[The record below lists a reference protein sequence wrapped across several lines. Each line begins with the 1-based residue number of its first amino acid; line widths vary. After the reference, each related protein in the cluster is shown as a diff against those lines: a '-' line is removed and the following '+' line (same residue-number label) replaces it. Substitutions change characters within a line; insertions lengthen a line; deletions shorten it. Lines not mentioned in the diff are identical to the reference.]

1 MYLYRNIEVGGKSGQ
16 PPKEAVQTLGRRSD
30 GEPMA
35 NPQRRRPP
43 ANGEPSATP
52 HDKVGKKLSTSTFM
66 SSCT

>member
-35 NPQRRRPP
+35 NPQW
-43 ANGEPSATP
+43 
-52 HDKVGKKLSTSTFM
+52 TSYIPILHTVEEWEGGPRKE
-66 SSCT
+66 